1 MMVNNENTWYK
12 RIVPPSGEDGE
23 ENEAGG
29 GGGERGCGRV
39 EVRVGA
45 RCCGK
50 PGTQGSW
57 CPACCAIH
65 SAFVL
70 GCSELPCD
78 ADGHRGSEPRF
89 QGDCS
94 VWCENRQYLQD
105 SLLSD
110 ILTTGSSGRCSVV
123 VFSMQIFTM
132 LRTRKGFF
140 FFFSL
145 KCPTDGGSCSLY
157 SGDWMHPSYNF
168 NCA

>member
-1 MMVNNENTWYK
+1 MRSVRKMKQE
-12 RIVPPSGEDGE
+12 GE
-23 ENEAGG
+23 EGRGG
-29 GGGERGCGRV
+29 SGRV

-45 RCCGK
+45 QHCGK

-140 FFFSL
+140 FFQFKMPNRWWQLLSL
-145 KCPTDGGSCSLY
+145 FWRLDASQLQ
-157 SGDWMHPSYNF
+157 F
-168 NCA
+168 